1 MKKGYSVA
9 FLNNE
14 KITSVTNVKVGD
26 DITVQLADGSLDCKV
41 NNISDKGVK

>member
-14 KITSVTNVKVGD
+14 KITSVTNVNVGD